1 MAELIISD
9 VRPRV
14 QYVADGVQTVFPYPF
29 PIIDQADLVVVFDD
43 NEAAGA
49 NSVTG
54 VGASSGGDVIFELPP
69 PADTRVTIYR
79 DMAFARETDFQE
91 AGDFRAAVINEEL
104 DRMAML
110 LQQAE
115 MLVADSLHK
124 PLYDLEATL
133 TLPSASDRAGRV
145 LAFDET
151 GLPTVG
157 SASSEAA
164 SLAAGSASEAAA
176 SADSA
181 LASLAAIQQQ
191 VNYAINTA
199 VPVQSLSGDGA
210 TTVFLLDR
218 SVLDST
224 SVAVTI
230 DGIKQHT
237 NSYAASGMTLTFSG
251 APPPGSGN
259 IEVTFIGFVGLI
271 SDIAEIPD
279 DGLSG
284 AMISGGT
291 MDGVSVDGLNG
302 GPLAGFRNRIMN
314 GDFRIAQ
321 RGTSFPTPPTDPSE
335 TLDRWG
341 TGYLSP
347 SGIAL
352 TISREAF
359 APGQTDV
366 PGEPEFHYRWNQ
378 TTAGTATELFLFQR
392 IEDVRTLAAQTCTL
406 SFWARAD
413 APRTVTPRWRQ
424 DFGSGGSGDVTA
436 TLPACNL
443 TSGWQKFT
451 RSFAPAGIAGKTLG
465 AGHFL
470 AIELMLPTGTTM
482 TVDLAQVQLEPGSV
496 ATPFEWRP
504 APVELAMCQRYYARL
519 SNAASAWAISATD
532 VATMVLF
539 PVPMRAVPTV
549 FLLDTTPNFND
560 FNVGGTSGGSS
571 VTAIYGFTEKGGIM
585 RLDGF
590 STLVTSRPGMWNQ
603 TSPIWSFDAE
613 L

>member
-1 MAELIISD
+1 MMAELIISD

-43 NEAAGA
+43 NETAGA

-54 VGASSGGDVIFELPP
+54 IGASSGGDVIFELPP
-69 PADTRVTIYR
+69 PADTRVTMYR

-124 PLYDLEATL
+124 SLYDLEATL
-133 TLPSASDRAGRV
+133 TLPSASDRAGKV

-157 SASSEAA
+157 STSSEAA
-164 SLAAGSASEAAA
+164 TLAAGSASSAAA
-176 SADSA
+176 SAASA
-181 LASLAAIQQQ
+181 SASLAAVQQEVQ
-191 VNYAINTA
+191 YAINTA
-199 VPVQSLSGDGA
+199 VPVQTLSGDGV
-210 TTVFLLDR
+210 TTGFVLDR
-218 SVLDST
+218 AVLNST
-224 SVAVTI
+224 SITVTI

-237 NSYAASGMTLTFSG
+237 GSYTASGTALTFSE
-251 APPPGSGN
+251 APPAGSDN
-259 IEVTFIGFVGLI
+259 IEVTFIGFVGLL

-291 MDGVSVDGLNG
+291 MDDVSVDGLNG

-341 TGYLSP
+341 TGSLSP
-347 SGIAL
+347 AGIAL
-352 TISREAF
+352 TISQESF

-366 PGEPEFHYRWNQ
+366 PGEPEFFYRWDQ
-378 TTAGTATELFLFQR
+378 TSAGTATELFPFQR
-392 IEDVRTLAAQTCTL
+392 IENVRTLAAQTCTL

-413 APRTVTPRWRQ
+413 VPRTVTPRWRQ
-424 DFGSGGSGDVTA
+424 NFGAGGSADVTA
-436 TLPACNL
+436 ILPACNL
-443 TSGWQKFT
+443 TTGWQKFT
-451 RSFAPAGIAGKTLG
+451 RTFTPADLAAKSLG
-465 AGHFL
+465 AGNFL
-470 AIELMLPTGTTM
+470 AIEFLLPTGTTM
-482 TVDLAQVQLEPGSV
+482 TIDLALVQLETGSV

-504 APVELAMCQRYYARL
+504 VPVELAMCQRYYARL
-519 SNAASAWAISATD
+519 SNAGSAWAIAATD
-532 VATMVLF
+532 VATMVVF
-539 PVPMRAVPTV
+539 P
-549 FLLDTTPNFND
+549 DTTPDFND
-560 FNVGGTSGGSS
+560 FNVGGTSSGSAITSTFGLTANGG
-571 VTAIYGFTEKGGIM
+571 VLRI
-585 RLDGF
+585 DGF
-590 STLVTSRPGMWNQ
+590 ASLTAPRPGMWNQ
-603 TSPIWSFDAE
+603 TSPIWAFDAE

>member
-1 MAELIISD
+1 MAELVISD

-14 QYVADGVQTVFPYPF
+14 QYVADGVQTIFPYPF

-43 NEAAGA
+43 NETAGA

-54 VGASSGGDVIFELPP
+54 VGASAGGDVIFELPP
-69 PADTRVTIYR
+69 PAATRVTMYR

-133 TLPSASDRAGRV
+133 TLPSASDRAGKV

-157 SASSEAA
+157 STSSEAA
-164 SLAAGSASEAAA
+164 TLAAGSASAAA
-176 SADSA
+176 SSA
-181 LASLAAIQQQ
+181 ASAAASLAAVQLEA
-191 VNYAINTA
+191 NYAINTA
-199 VPVQSLSGDGA
+199 VPVQAFSGDGV
-210 TTVFLLDR
+210 TTAFPLDR
-218 SVLDST
+218 AVVDST
-224 SVAVTI
+224 SLAVTI

-237 NSYAASGMTLTFSG
+237 GSYTASGTALAFSE
-251 APPPGSGN
+251 APPAGSNN

-271 SDIAEIPD
+271 SDIADIPD

-291 MDGVSVDGLNG
+291 MDNISVDGLNG

-321 RGTSFPTPPTDPSE
+321 RGTSFPTPAMDPSE

-347 SGIAL
+347 SGVAL
-352 TISREAF
+352 TISQQAF

-366 PGEPEFHYRWNQ
+366 PGEPEFFYRWNQ
-378 TTAGTATELFLFQR
+378 TLAGTATEQFPFQR

-413 APRTVTPRWRQ
+413 APRTLIPRWRQ
-424 DFGSGGSGDVTA
+424 GFGSGGSGDVTT
-436 TLPACNL
+436 TLAACEL
-443 TSGWQKFT
+443 TTDWQQFT
-451 RSFAPAGIAGKTLG
+451 RTFVPAGIAGKAIG
-465 AGHFL
+465 AGNYLGIEFL
-470 AIELMLPTGTTM
+470 LPTGTTM
-482 TVDLAQVQLEPGSV
+482 AIDLAQVQLEPGSV

-504 APVELAMCQRYYARL
+504 APVELAMCQRYYVAL
-519 SNAASAWAISATD
+519 AKSGSAWAVSAND
-532 VATMVLF
+532 IVASVLF
-539 PVPMRAVPTV
+539 PALMRVTPTV
-549 FLLDTTPNFND
+549 SLLDTSPTFND
-560 FNVGGTSGGSS
+560 YNIQLTGSASALTHQVATPGG
-571 VTAIYGFTEKGGIM
+571 AQLRMDGFTGA
-585 RLDGF
+585 
-590 STLVTSRPGMWNQ
+590 VVNRPGFWNQ
-603 TSPIWSFDAE
+603 PTPIWAFDAE